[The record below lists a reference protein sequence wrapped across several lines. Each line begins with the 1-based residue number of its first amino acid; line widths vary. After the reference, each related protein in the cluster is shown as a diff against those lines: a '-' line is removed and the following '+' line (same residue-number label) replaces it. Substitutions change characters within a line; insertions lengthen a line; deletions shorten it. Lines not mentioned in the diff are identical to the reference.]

1 VTRTETRLYAVL
13 TLIGAFAG
21 GVVATQ
27 VAASV
32 AMAEGRARTISAE
45 QFVLLDSNGSHRA
58 IMKVAS
64 DGTTH
69 LAMYDG
75 MNRNRA
81 DFRVTRAGESALGF
95 YDQNGSPRVLVG
107 EALGGRDGIAIYST
121 GGRQIAT
128 LSVSQDNQASLT
140 LYDPNTGKARAGLG
154 TASNGSP
161 ELVLFDQN
169 GSDRAEIHVR
179 PNGKPGIVLADE
191 NSKSIAGMP
200 MHSASAQPIVEK
212 LSSKHAMTLR
222 MSFEIHVYSSI

>member
-1 VTRTETRLYAVL
+1 MTKIDTRLYAVI

-21 GVVATQ
+21 GIAATHL
-27 VAASV
+27 AASV
-32 AMAEGRARTISAE
+32 ASAEGRARSVSAE
-45 QFVLLDSNGSHRA
+45 QFVLLDTNGSHRA
-58 IMKVAS
+58 IMKVAP

-75 MNRNRA
+75 MGRNRA
-81 DFRVTRAGESALGF
+81 DFRVTRGGESAIGF

-128 LSVSQDNQASLT
+128 LSVSHDNQASLT

-154 TASNGSP
+154 TAASGSP
-161 ELVLFDQN
+161 ALVLFDQN
-169 GSDRAEIHVR
+169 GSDRAEIHVM

-200 MHSASAQPIVEK
+200 MHSASAQP
-212 LSSKHAMTLR
+212 
-222 MSFEIHVYSSI
+222 

>member
-1 VTRTETRLYAVL
+1 MTKTETRLYATL
-13 TLIGAFAG
+13 TLIGAIVG
-21 GVVATQ
+21 GAAVTQ
-27 VAASV
+27 FFASV

-45 QFVLLDSNGSHRA
+45 QFVLLDTNGSQRA
-58 IMKVAS
+58 VMKVAS

-69 LAMYDG
+69 LAMFDG
-75 MNRNRA
+75 TGRNRA

-154 TASNGSP
+154 TASTGSP
-161 ELVLFDQN
+161 ALVLFDQN
-169 GSDRAEIHVR
+169 GSDRAEIHVK

-200 MHSASAQPIVEK
+200 MHSASAQP
-212 LSSKHAMTLR
+212 
-222 MSFEIHVYSSI
+222 